1 MYDAVLECGSDAD
14 WNGKDDPNAN
24 HDEGCDIASGSNFS
38 SSYFKVKV
46 IVDEPMLAD
55 FVATLCTTISI

>member
-24 HDEGCDIASGSNFS
+24 HDEGCDIVKGSNFVL
-38 SSYFKVKV
+38 FQ
-46 IVDEPMLAD
+46 
-55 FVATLCTTISI
+55 SIEKN